1 MKDKYEVFISSTHDD
16 LIEERNKIKEVLLS
30 MECIPRYMETF
41 YASDIS
47 TWNFI
52 KDILSGCD
60 YYIIISAARYGS
72 ICEETGIS
80 FTQME
85 YEYAEKLNI
94 PINRFL
100 YKDPD
105 LLPYYKHDKDIICQK
120 KFVHFRE
127 LLQEGKIVKYWSNAD
142 ELACSVAISIHHYIK
157 ADLERKYKRKESTI
171 STNNDMIVNL
181 KKIES
186 IIKEISNDN
195 FFLDA
200 GKNYEDEQTAPSAQN
215 ISDDYQISNVA
226 FDINYIVMDVLKE
239 FANIVLSGG
248 FNTLA
253 YFFGVRIDMSL
264 VKVRYFNNIRS
275 LKKFILGDS
284 KITISLDFNGYIS
297 GKIMLKFDK
306 FYTGRMYNII
316 KRFYSVDLSEH
327 DTTFCDTFL
336 KELISMFVGSA
347 MTNFVGFFNHNEPFY
362 AMKMGTSFNGKLN
375 DNTYLFELS
384 SNKHNFLEF
393 ESFLLLDKNSVYKLW
408 KIMKNNFSFL

>member
-85 YEYAEKLNI
+85 YEYAKKLNI

-253 YFFGVRIDMSL
+253 YFFCVRIDMSL

-275 LKKFILGDS
+275 LKKFILGDR

-347 MTNFVGFFNHNEPFY
+347 MTNFVIITNHS
-362 AMKMGTSFNGKLN
+362 MR
-375 DNTYLFELS
+375 
-384 SNKHNFLEF
+384 
-393 ESFLLLDKNSVYKLW
+393 
-408 KIMKNNFSFL
+408 